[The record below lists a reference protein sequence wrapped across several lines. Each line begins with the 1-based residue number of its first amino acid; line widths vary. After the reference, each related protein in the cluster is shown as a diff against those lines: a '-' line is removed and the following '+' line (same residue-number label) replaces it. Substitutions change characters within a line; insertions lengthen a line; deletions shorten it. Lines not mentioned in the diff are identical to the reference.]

1 MIYAVTSKKGGCG
14 RSTIALLLTM
24 LTQSRIKGQIVL
36 ADFSYGNDL
45 MSILKLTDRYPSLDN
60 LISAIALEMDLDF
73 NKNLV
78 DTNGFF
84 LLPGTRVKQT
94 RYLEKRYSEVVY
106 ILKELETKFN
116 SVIIDVDFTLYEELI
131 DSGLE
136 ITPFHVLDQNMLNI
150 EKYQEEIQ
158 KQIFDGFYIV
168 NRYNRDVFPSL
179 DLFEKNFKKGSIVC
193 VTEDDNLTSVLNK
206 KKIAL
211 SVIKSS
217 PTCSGLN
224 KLSAIVSNNL
234 TVTDLVFNGN
244 RKKKTKSPFSGFF
257 KMKSATVESVNS
269 LEGLVREKKVDNVD
283 ASTKVKKVKGKKKG
297 RKGDVIDD

>member
-14 RSTIALLLTM
+14 RSTIALLLSM
-24 LTQSRIKGQIVL
+24 LTQSKIKGQIVL

-45 MSILKLTDRYPSLDN
+45 MSILKLKDSYPTLDN
-60 LISAIALEMDLDF
+60 LISAIALDMDLDF
-73 NKNLV
+73 NKNLI

-94 RYLEKRYSEVVY
+94 RYLEKRYAEVVY

-116 SVIIDVDFTLYEELI
+116 AVIIDVDFALYQELV
-131 DSGLE
+131 DSGLD
-136 ITPFHVLDQNMLNI
+136 ITPFYVLDQNMLNV

-168 NRYNRDVFPSL
+168 NRYNKDVFPTL
-179 DLFEKNFKKGSIVC
+179 DLFEKNFKKGSLVC
-193 VTEDDNLTSVLNK
+193 ITEDDNLTSILNK

-217 PTCSGLN
+217 PVYSGLD
-224 KLSAIVSNNL
+224 KLGTIISKNL
-234 TVTDLVFNGN
+234 TITDSMFNGN
-244 RKKKTKSPFSGFF
+244 RKKKKRLFGDLFRLKP
-257 KMKSATVESVNS
+257 ATVESVNT
-269 LEGLVREKKVDNVD
+269 LEGLVNE
-283 ASTKVKKVKGKKKG
+283 KKG
-297 RKGDVIDD
+297 RKEEVING